1 MTSQKHKKYFFLI
14 NFIFSYCLIGPSG
27 AGKTT
32 LFSCILGITSLDSG
46 SISIFGHDS
55 KKSLKLAKLPQI
67 VGYMPQETSLVEE
80 LTVIENL
87 NFFANLYEM
96 NSNDFERRFEI
107 LRNVLEMPSNRRKI
121 SNCSGGQ
128 KRRISLAI
136 AILCEPK
143 LLFLDE

>member
-1 MTSQKHKKYFFLI
+1 MDVKFFKLSP
-14 NFIFSYCLIGPSG
+14 FLFSYTLIGPSG

-32 LFSCILGITSLDSG
+32 LFSSILGITSLDSG
-46 SISIFGHDS
+46 EILIFGNDT
-55 KKSLKLAKLPQI
+55 KRSLKLVRHPQI

-80 LTVIENL
+80 LTANENL
-87 NFFANLYEM
+87 HFFANLYEM
-96 NSNDFERRFEI
+96 HPNKFVERSEM
-107 LRNVLEMPSNRRKI
+107 LRNVLEIPVDSKI
-121 SNCSGGQ
+121 VANCSGGQ

>member
-1 MTSQKHKKYFFLI
+1 M
-14 NFIFSYCLIGPSG
+14 
-27 AGKTT
+27 
-32 LFSCILGITSLDSG
+32 FSCILGITSLDSG
-46 SISIFGHDS
+46 EISIFGHDTE
-55 KKSLKLAKLPQI
+55 KSRKLAQLPKV

-80 LTVIENL
+80 LTVAENL

-96 NSNDFERRFEI
+96 DSDEFEDRFEV
-107 LRNVLEMPSNRRKI
+107 LRSVLEIPEDGKRVA
-121 SNCSGGQ
+121 NCSGGQ